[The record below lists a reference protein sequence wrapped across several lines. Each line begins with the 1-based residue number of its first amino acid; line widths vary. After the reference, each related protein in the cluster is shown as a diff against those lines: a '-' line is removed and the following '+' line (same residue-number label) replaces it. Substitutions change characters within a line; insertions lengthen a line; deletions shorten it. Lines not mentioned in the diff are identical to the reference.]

1 MNWPMNGPARRLR
14 GERGMA
20 NALII
25 VAFTGVM
32 LLAAGLAHDGSRVL
46 AARRE
51 AVDVADQAARAGVQA
66 VDAGAVRAGRVEV
79 DAAAAVAEADRF
91 VRAAGYQGTVA
102 WTGERL
108 RVSVTIPVD
117 LPLLSA
123 TGLSSTTVTGEGSAR
138 IVRGISEADR

>member
-66 VDAGAVRAGRVEV
+66 VDAGAVRAGRVEL

>member
-1 MNWPMNGPARRLR
+1 VSARQSRLR
-14 GERGMA
+14 GSRGTA

-32 LLAAGLAHDGSRVL
+32 LIAAGLAHDGSRVL

-66 VDAGAVRAGRVEV
+66 VDAGAARAGRVSV
-79 DAAAAVAEADRF
+79 DAAAAVAEANRF
-91 VRAAGYQGTVA
+91 VQAAGFHGSAA
-102 WTGERL
+102 WTGDRL
-108 RVSVTIPVD
+108 RVTVTIPVD
-117 LPLLSA
+117 LPLLSSA
-123 TGLSSTTVTGEGSAR
+123 GLSSTTVTGEGSAR

>member
-1 MNWPMNGPARRLR
+1 VSAPARRLR
-14 GERGMA
+14 GARGTA

-32 LLAAGLAHDGSRVL
+32 LVAAGLAHDGSRVL

-66 VDAGAVRAGRVEV
+66 VDAGAVRAGGVEV
-79 DAAAAVAEADRF
+79 DPAAALAEADQF
-91 VRAAGYQGTVA
+91 VRAAGYQGSAA
-102 WTGERL
+102 WAGDRL
-108 RVSVTIPVD
+108 QVTVTIPVD

-123 TGLSSTTVTGEGSAR
+123 AGISSTTVTGEGSAR
-138 IVRGISEADR
+138 IVRGISEGEP

>member
-1 MNWPMNGPARRLR
+1 
-14 GERGMA
+14 MA

-66 VDAGAVRAGRVEV
+66 VDAGAVRAGRVEL

>member
-1 MNWPMNGPARRLR
+1 
-14 GERGMA
+14 MA

>member
-25 VAFTGVM
+25 IAFTGVM

-66 VDAGAVRAGRVEV
+66 VDAGAVRAGRVEL

>member
-1 MNWPMNGPARRLR
+1 
-14 GERGMA
+14 MA

-91 VRAAGYQGTVA
+91 VRAAGYQGTVV

>member
-1 MNWPMNGPARRLR
+1 
-14 GERGMA
+14 MA

-66 VDAGAVRAGRVEV
+66 VDAGA
-79 DAAAAVAEADRF
+79 

>member
-1 MNWPMNGPARRLR
+1 VSAQPSRLR
-14 GERGMA
+14 GTRGTA

-32 LLAAGLAHDGSRVL
+32 LVAAGLAHDGSRVL

-66 VDAGAVRAGRVEV
+66 VDAGAARAGQVGV
-79 DAAAAVAEADRF
+79 DAAAAVAEANRF
-91 VRAAGYQGTVA
+91 VDAAGLRGSAA
-102 WTGERL
+102 WSGDRL
-108 RVSVTIPVD
+108 WVTVTIPVD
-117 LPLLSA
+117 LPLLSSA
-123 TGLSSTTVTGEGSAR
+123 GLASTTVTGEGSAR

>member
-1 MNWPMNGPARRLR
+1 MSGPARRLSGAR
-14 GERGMA
+14 GTA

-25 VAFTGVM
+25 IAFTGVM

-79 DAAAAVAEADRF
+79 DPAAALAEADRF
-91 VRAAGYQGTVA
+91 VRAAGYQGSVA
-102 WTGERL
+102 WAGDRL
-108 RVSVTIPVD
+108 RVSVAIPVD

-123 TGLSSTTVTGEGSAR
+123 AGLSSTTVTGEGSAR

>member
-1 MNWPMNGPARRLR
+1 
-14 GERGMA
+14 MA

-25 VAFTGVM
+25 IAFTGVM

-79 DAAAAVAEADRF
+79 DAAEAVAEADRF

-123 TGLSSTTVTGEGSAR
+123 AGLSSTTVTGEGSAR
-138 IVRGISEADR
+138 SVRGISEADR